1 MASAVGMKSSSFIAN
16 KKSMKALST
25 LVDSI
30 TADNRKGA
38 LVAVPPTVKKE
49 SWTMKKEKME
59 RELRARG
66 GMSKKGCQLHFA
78 DQAEAEAL
86 TGFVRNAVTPLGI
99 RSSATIPLF
108 LSHHIPAL
116 KEGYFWLGG
125 GAINLKLGVRTDDFV
140 SCLQPVVAD
149 VTFKE
154 GCETGVG

>member
-1 MASAVGMKSSSFIAN
+1 MRVFRA
-16 KKSMKALST
+16 
-25 LVDSI
+25 
-30 TADNRKGA
+30 
-38 LVAVPPTVKKE
+38 PPTDTAAVTQVAQALGGEPDQATKAAR
-49 SWTMKKEKME
+49 SRFFAVVLQYDCQWKKEKME

-86 TGFVRNAVTPLGI
+86 TGFVRNAVTPLGMKP
-99 RSSATIPLF
+99 SAEIPLF